1 MVSFAGTADRAGE
14 RTRNT
19 TKFPSFPDANAAAQN
34 VRFALAVW
42 GDNATH
48 TLSISATF
56 FAWWKRA
63 FLHVLVS
70 LRTLFS
76 AANLRAAGGER
87 CCVGYWRYNLILPS
101 TRHKRRCSS
110 CTLSVVRVCGRS
122 LSAALC
128 QLAVQR
134 VLERVT
140 CWFSHPSGLLRGLPF
155 PQHYSGVACCCI
167 AGVHSTPT
175 HPINFK
181 GLTK

>member
-110 CTLSVVRVCGRS
+110 CTKPCP
-122 LSAALC
+122 
-128 QLAVQR
+128 
-134 VLERVT
+134 
-140 CWFSHPSGLLRGLPF
+140 W
-155 PQHYSGVACCCI
+155 YAC
-167 AGVHSTPT
+167 AGVLFLLLFVSWRCSACWSA
-175 HPINFK
+175 
-181 GLTK
+181 